1 MRFAREQRTQSDE
14 GGDLTWDVWSVHL
27 IARDRH
33 RPLLRLPHFEFRCD
47 TVSRSDAA
55 ALAQQL
61 AHRLKLPLHIEDEAA
76 EQNKP

>member
-1 MRFAREQRTQSDE
+1 
-14 GGDLTWDVWSVHL
+14 
-27 IARDRH
+27 
-33 RPLLRLPHFEFRCD
+33 LPHFEFRCD

-61 AHRLKLPLHIEDEAA
+61 AQRLKLPLHIEDEAA